1 MAPIASTAHLQV
13 DKAGRSAFP
22 DVEKPIGPV
31 ASNDAERGLK
41 KDAENEPQM
50 AERCLEAARY
60 PSVHTQSVQLQYL
73 TALRTIGGDRSSMMV
88 FPLRITM
95 MKALTETKS
104 NG

>member
-13 DKAGRSAFP
+13 DKAGRSEFP

-41 KDAENEPQM
+41 KDAADEPQM
-50 AERCLEAARY
+50 ALRFLEAAKTL
-60 PSVHTQSVQLQYL
+60 SVHPQAMQLRYL
-73 TALRTIGGDRSSMMV
+73 TTLHTISGNRSSMTV

-95 MKALTETKS
+95 MKALTKTKS